1 MPSISRKRLLLLASR
16 RTAKVVEKNPQA
28 LWAEPLKVEPPPFP
42 HFIPQCRPTFPQH
55 ETTHHRREPFSVH
68 KSTGPI
74 TSLKL
79 DQKNIDSLTMLMSD
93 NMR

>member
-1 MPSISRKRLLLLASR
+1 MPPILRKRLLLPTSR

-28 LWAEPLKVEPPPFP
+28 LWAEPLKVEHLPCP
-42 HFIPQCRPTFPQH
+42 HFIPKCRPTFPQH
-55 ETTHHRREPFSVH
+55 QTTRHRRELFSVH

-74 TSLKL
+74 TSPKL
-79 DQKNIDSLTMLMSD
+79 DQKNIDSLTVLMSD